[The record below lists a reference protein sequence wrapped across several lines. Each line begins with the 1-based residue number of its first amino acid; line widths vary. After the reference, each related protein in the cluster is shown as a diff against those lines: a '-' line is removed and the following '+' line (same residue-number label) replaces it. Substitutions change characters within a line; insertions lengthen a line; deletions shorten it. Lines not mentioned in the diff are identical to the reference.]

1 MKNSITQEQYY
12 IELEDLEVNYN
23 RKRAELLAELNRI
36 EQQQENALEF
46 LQTRGMESN
55 LDEI

>member
-12 IELEDLEVNYN
+12 IELADLEVNYN
-23 RKRAELLAELNRI
+23 RKRVELLAELNRI
-36 EQQQENALEF
+36 EQQQENALES